1 MVGGRWPERTADRRR
16 VTLAKAQSSQS
27 KTSKDVLNLFSF
39 SDSLPCNAGEGREG
53 AEPPLRL
60 HQRAKRFTRQAT
72 AEECGVRRS
81 APYLTFPRKR
91 GKEPEK
97 GRNRRKA
104 GRQTLAKAQARKARQ
119 ARRSESLS
127 IPSPAMR
134 MRCGGGQGG
143 GRPALAAACSRAR
156 SRAVYLAMCTEST

>member
-72 AEECGVRRS
+72 AEDLRS
-81 APYLTFPRKR
+81 TVCPYLTFPRKR
-91 GKEPEK
+91 GKEPAEK
-97 GRNRRKA
+97 C
-104 GRQTLAKAQARKARQ
+104 
-119 ARRSESLS
+119 E
-127 IPSPAMR
+127 
-134 MRCGGGQGG
+134 
-143 GRPALAAACSRAR
+143 
-156 SRAVYLAMCTEST
+156 E